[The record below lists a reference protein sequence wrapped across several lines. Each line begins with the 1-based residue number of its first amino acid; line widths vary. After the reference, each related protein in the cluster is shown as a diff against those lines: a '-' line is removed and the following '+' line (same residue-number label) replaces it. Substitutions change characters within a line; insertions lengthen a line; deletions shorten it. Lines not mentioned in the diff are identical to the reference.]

1 MNNFRENIHW
11 DSLLENSVPTIK
23 VPRISDNAH
32 LPEISEEMTGLLKE
46 RRKRKNLKK
55 KKIWEENKSFEFVKK
70 NVTPEYFKIL
80 SIVSW
85 LINWGI
91 FHWQFNSISNYLA
104 VCPLE
109 IILEI
114 TMYSLE
120 YSSLVSFLFSL
131 FFPSVSYILGR
142 KFIETFL
149 RFSHVFYFAHM
160 CDILSCCMSFLLAV
174 WKWEEVL
181 DVWAGPRVLFMIWSI
196 KHLQVVLYFLSLSI
210 YVESAIFFLRVN
222 VLLFKN
228 HNKQ

>member
-11 DSLLENSVPTIK
+11 DSLLENSVPTRK
-23 VPRISDNAH
+23 VPRINDNAH
-32 LPEISEEMTGLLKE
+32 LPEISEEMTDLLKE
-46 RRKRKNLKK
+46 RRKRKNLEKRRKYEKK
-55 KKIWEENKSFEFVKK
+55 TRALNLLRK

-80 SIVSW
+80 SIFSW

-120 YSSLVSFLFSL
+120 YSSLVSFLSSL

-142 KFIETFL
+142 KFIERFL
-149 RFSHVFYFAHM
+149 CFSHDFYFAHM

-181 DVWAGPRVLFMIWSI
+181 DVWTQDYYLWSGVSNIYNLF
-196 KHLQVVLYFLSLSI
+196 Y
-210 YVESAIFFLRVN
+210 IFFHWLSM
-222 VLLFKN
+222 
-228 HNKQ
+228 